1 MTKKQ
6 GILIWL
12 AILVCISSGCSDNTN
27 ILKQDERVI
36 TNKINNSVVE
46 THNINTT
53 NTINEETAIPSAT
66 NTLTEESILTSPTIT
81 TAEETIISNNNISTD
96 ENLISSTN
104 NTSTESRSM
113 EQNDSTSTD
122 KYSNPID
129 AFFIPRIKN
138 SSTEAAKRSYQDTY
152 RGVWKAEFENVL
164 KVLEQ
169 KCVYQKD
176 KEDLIAYKNSVEQL
190 IEATQDIV
198 VTYWLDDYNVP
209 PSDTDTYRNIWGNG
223 TRSALGQIKG
233 EIYRDAS
240 MLLLEKMYDLN
251 YKFLEKD
258 YSKEH
263 YE

>member
-1 MTKKQ
+1 MTKKH
-6 GILIWL
+6 GVLICL
-12 AILVCISSGCSDNTN
+12 AILVFISSGCSDNTN
-27 ILKQDERVI
+27 ISKQDERVI
-36 TNKINNSVVE
+36 TNKINTSAEE
-46 THNINTT
+46 THNISTT

-66 NTLTEESILTSPTIT
+66 NTLTEEAILPSPTNT
-81 TAEETIISNNNISTD
+81 TTEETIISNINNNSTD

-104 NTSTESRSM
+104 NTSVDSRAM

-129 AFFIPRIKN
+129 AYFIPRIEN
-138 SSTEAAKRSYQDTY
+138 SSSGKRSYQDTY
-152 RGVWKAEFENVL
+152 RGVWKAEFENIL
-164 KVLEQ
+164 KVLDQ

-176 KEDLIAYKNSVEQL
+176 KDDLIAYKNSVEQL
-190 IEATQDIV
+190 IKSTQDIV
-198 VTYWLDDYNVP
+198 VTYWHDDYNVP
-209 PSDTDTYRNIWGNG
+209 PPDTDTYRTLWGNG
-223 TRSALGQIKG
+223 TRSALGQIEG